1 MSELSVTKTR
11 FADGMW
17 EALVTSGG
25 GAAAQPPELEA
36 VVQVLAGLGT
46 LPQEVPVTGLALE
59 PASGSAGT
67 WHLKLTLPPAAL
79 GDGLRCLVVRDGK
92 SKLMLAGC
100 TIAAG
105 SVLEC
110 DMQAELAQMRAEL
123 DMLKAA
129 LRRLAA
135 PQGTVRQG

>member
-1 MSELSVTKTR
+1 MPELSVTKTR
-11 FADGMW
+11 FADGEW

-25 GAAAQPPELEA
+25 AGTAQSPKLEA

-46 LPQEVPVTGLALE
+46 LPDEVPVTGLSLE
-59 PASGSAGT
+59 PVPGNAGT
-67 WHLKLTLPPAAL
+67 WRLKLTLPPAAL
-79 GDGLRCLVVRDGK
+79 GDGLRCLVIRDAA

-135 PQGTVRQG
+135 PQVAP